1 MRKYIITTLACS
13 ALVLV
18 VAGCGSA
25 AATAGNGANP
35 TTVSAE
41 AKASQEQAVVE
52 AVQTTQQTA
61 PAATDIGEAKAKQIA
76 LDHAGLKEGE
86 VTFVISRPDYDD
98 GRHMYDVEFYKN
110 LTEYD
115 YEIDAYT
122 GEIISFDQDAEGH
135 AAQTAAAQ
143 TAAAQTG
150 ANNGANGAAITL
162 DAAKAKALEKAG
174 IAENNATFTDA
185 HLEYDDGRQVYQIDF
200 VSGNMEYE
208 FEIDAVNGS
217 IIEFN
222 SESVYD

>member
-1 MRKYIITTLACS
+1 MRKFIITALACS
-13 ALVLV
+13 ALVPV
-18 VAGCGSA
+18 IAGCGSA
-25 AATAGNGANP
+25 AATAGTGANP

-41 AKASQEQAVVE
+41 TKASQEQAVVK
-52 AVQTTQQTA
+52 AVETTQQTT
-61 PAATDIGEAKAKQIA
+61 AATTDIGEAKAKQIA

-98 GRHMYDVEFYKN
+98 GRYMYDVEFYKD

-122 GEIISFDQDAEGH
+122 GEIVSFDQDAEGH
-135 AAQTAAAQ
+135 AATNADTQAVS
-143 TAAAQTG
+143 G
-150 ANNGANGAAITL
+150 NSAAITL

>member
-1 MRKYIITTLACS
+1 MRKFIITTLACS
-13 ALVLV
+13 ALVPV
-18 VAGCGSA
+18 IAGCGSA
-25 AATAGNGANP
+25 AATAGTGANP

-41 AKASQEQAVVE
+41 AKVSQEQAVVE
-52 AVQTTQQTA
+52 TVETAQQTT
-61 PAATDIGEAKAKQIA
+61 AAGTDIGEAKAKQIA

-98 GRHMYDVEFYKN
+98 GRHMYDVEFYKD

-122 GEIISFDQDAEGH
+122 GEIVSFDQDAEGH
-135 AAQTAAAQ
+135 AAQ

-200 VSGNMEYE
+200 VSGTMEYE
-208 FEIDAVNGS
+208 FEIDANNGS